1 MQTTVD
7 YILADA
13 EATSLMSGCCILSVD
28 DLNTSDHLPLLVDM
42 MYAPCQE
49 DHMEGAVS
57 QRIDW
62 D

>member
-1 MQTTVD
+1 M
-7 YILADA
+7 
-13 EATSLMSGCCILSVD
+13 D

-62 D
+62 DQAMRSGEMVDDYNYEYS